1 MPPKLKPNINSQPTP
16 GEDAMDEDLPPYD
29 GGLSG

>member
-1 MPPKLKPNINSQPTP
+1 MPPKPKRNKSSQPTP